1 MGGMPPLPSRLH
13 YVKGTPSRL
22 NEVLMSFLCKNDI
35 RNEASFPFMKGMWES
50 LDRKAN
56 ARYALIRVI

>member
-1 MGGMPPLPSRLH
+1 
-13 YVKGTPSRL
+13 
-22 NEVLMSFLCKNDI
+22 MSFLCKNDI